1 MTSRLSRILLLALL
15 AALLA
20 PAGFAQRGEGPLDS
34 TPPQGITVDEIIR
47 RFAAKEK
54 EFKTAREQYT
64 YTQDVTVQT
73 LEGDTVDGEFRQRVD
88 ITYDDRGRRIENVTF
103 APQPSLQRISMSP
116 EDFQD
121 IEHLMPFVLTSE
133 EIPDYHITYA
143 GQQQEDELGT
153 YVFDISPKAI
163 EKGRRYFEGRIWVD
177 NQDFQI
183 VKTYGKSVPDIRSKN
198 NENLFPKFVT
208 YRQSVDDHY
217 WFPAY
222 TRADDVLHFSN
233 GDVHI
238 RETVR
243 YENYKRFGSKS
254 RIIYQGQEVP
264 KGPGTGTTPQGQPGQ
279 QPGGTQPPPSPAPP
293 PKR

>member
-1 MTSRLSRILLLALL
+1 MTPRLSRILLFALL
-15 AALLA
+15 AALVL
-20 PAGFAQRGEGPLDS
+20 PAAFAQRGEGPLD
-34 TPPQGITVDEIIR
+34 PAQPQGITPDEIIR

-54 EFKTAREQYT
+54 EFKEAREQYT
-64 YTQDVTVQT
+64 YTQNVTVQT
-73 LEGDTVDGEFRQRVD
+73 LEGDTVDGEFHQVVD
-88 ITYDDRGRRIENVTF
+88 ITYDDKGRRIENVTF
-103 APQPSLQRISMSP
+103 APQPSLTRISMSP

-121 IEHLMPFVLTSE
+121 IEHLMPFVLTTE
-133 EIPDYHITYA
+133 EIPDYNIRYV

-153 YVFDISPKAI
+153 YVFDISPKSMQ
-163 EKGRRYFEGRIWVD
+163 KGRRYFEGRIWVD

-183 VKTYGKSVPDIRSKN
+183 VKTYGKSVPDLNKGKN

-208 YRQSVDDHY
+208 YRTSVDEHY

-233 GDVHI
+233 QDVHI

-264 KGPGTGTTPQGQPGQ
+264 KGPGTGTTPQGQ
-279 QPGGTQPPPSPAPP
+279 QPGGTQQPPPTPPP